1 MKLKRFEEFIFK
13 DKDLD
18 QRDIQ
23 LKKSKRIPSKPEKR
37 LPDIKKRIAEI
48 PGWKKY

>member
-13 DKDLD
+13 DKDLN
-18 QRDIQ
+18 QRDVQ
-23 LKKSKRIPSKPEKR
+23 LKKSKRTPSKSEKR
-37 LPDIKKRIAEI
+37 LPSGKKRIAEI